1 MPFCL
6 AAVTTALWVCISK
19 HPIVYSTTKATKNNS
34 NKTWNEDQEVRFA
47 WMSGTAQGFQGIKT
61 EAGES
66 CSGRAPRIQGT
77 KLPLTSPG
85 HESRS
90 PGGEQGRIPR
100 WPLPAQRAQ
109 AVSGYGTRG
118 TGMPRGDGH
127 LPNRRLPGICPKNNG
142 SCRYRIGPTEVENA
156 LAEHPA
162 VAESAVVS
170 SPDPARGEVRKT
182 RKVSDWLGVPG
193 KAGGKGNL
201 ISPGRRTCAM
211 RSPEG
216 AVGLSPA
223 RSGAAG
229 HSMTPGL
236 LFHFYS

>member
-1 MPFCL
+1 MKSMPFCL

-90 PGGEQGRIPR
+90 PGGEQGRSPRFGHYQRREPRQLVGMGPVAQACHAEMGISQTGDYLASVPRTMGPAGTASGRPR
-100 WPLPAQRAQ
+100 WR
-109 AVSGYGTRG
+109 
-118 TGMPRGDGH
+118 MP
-127 LPNRRLPGICPKNNG
+127 
-142 SCRYRIGPTEVENA
+142 
-156 LAEHPA
+156 
-162 VAESAVVS
+162 
-170 SPDPARGEVRKT
+170 
-182 RKVSDWLGVPG
+182 W
-193 KAGGKGNL
+193 
-201 ISPGRRTCAM
+201 
-211 RSPEG
+211 RSTQPW
-216 AVGLSPA
+216 
-223 RSGAAG
+223 RSR
-229 HSMTPGL
+229 PW
-236 LFHFYS
+236 